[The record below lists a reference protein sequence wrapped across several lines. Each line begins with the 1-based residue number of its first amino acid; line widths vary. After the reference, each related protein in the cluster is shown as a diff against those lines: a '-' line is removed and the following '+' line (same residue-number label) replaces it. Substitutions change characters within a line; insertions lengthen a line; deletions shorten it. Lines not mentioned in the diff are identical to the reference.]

1 MVDNTVDGE
10 DNLEEK
16 TMEVIDIMMC
26 HSPQHRAEI
35 LKLELSPPQRQ
46 LFVCFSDK
54 VKIAN

>member
-16 TMEVIDIMMC
+16 TMEVVDIMMY
-26 HSPQHRAEI
+26 HSPQYRAEI
-35 LKLELSPPQRQ
+35 LILKLSLPQRQ

>member
-16 TMEVIDIMMC
+16 TIEVVDIIMR
-26 HSPQHRAEI
+26 HSPQHSAEI
-35 LKLELSPPQRQ
+35 LKLELSLPQQQ